1 MQKGEYVYRRAGFLL
16 ELTWGAHCCR
26 ISSSTQEFLLAL
38 TWADMPEKVKKSAK
52 AALLRARAFAD
63 LVSGWQ
69 AMRAGCPAFYLP
81 NTSFIASMKARSAL
95 SR

>member
-1 MQKGEYVYRRAGFLL
+1 MLTGEPVFLLALRRA
-16 ELTWGAHCCR
+16 AHYCR
-26 ISSSTQEFLLAL
+26 ILSSTQEFLLAL
-38 TWADMPEKVKKSAK
+38 TWADMPEKVKISAK
-52 AALLRARAFAD
+52 AALLREQAFAD

-69 AMRAGCPAFYLP
+69 AMRAGCPAVYLP